1 MRSSKWF
8 CIVPLVLLIG
18 LVCQPL
24 WPAPPKGHDWLLHFY
39 RIPVVSSLWQS
50 GVLFS
55 RWQPDL
61 VLGYGSPLFLFYPPG
76 SAYLLTA
83 LYWLVGQNAPLAYTL
98 SFVIAL
104 ALAAVGMFLLGR
116 ALYGGWGAWMA
127 AIAYTLSPHLLYQ
140 TYERGSLS
148 NALAMGLFPWALWGM
163 VQLAKRPFPKW
174 VVITAVSLALIFLSH
189 AAASLI
195 FAPFLLLAAISYQL
209 SAISNQQSAT
219 SAPRSSLLALRSSLL
234 LCTFLL
240 GICLSAFSWVP
251 GLAEFSATRYQ
262 ASAQTVDF
270 HHYFASPLLAWP
282 PAMVAELHNA
292 PLPKS
297 AGVGLVLLAV
307 GGVALTLWQS
317 WRKKPDWFGL
327 MLIGTGGGLLFL
339 TTATSAWVWEHVTP
353 LQNFQFPWRLLD
365 IPVLCLALLA
375 AKGLTAVS
383 PKWQF
388 PLTAAATLLLFANAL
403 PYLYPPRLNNLPTQ
417 LTPADASQAQQ
428 QWSIWG
434 LTAWGEYSTATVPE
448 WPGSPPFPQADQG
461 ATLGQKL
468 QPITGATL
476 ISSTP
481 WQAEIALNLPQAAN
495 VRFYTHYFP
504 GWQARL
510 VPSTQYS
517 VLSDGEGVAVEA
529 DENGRISIPMPAGEH
544 TLFVYWGR
552 TPVRWLADGLS
563 LVALVVLI
571 GVVWRGARSEE
582 RGVKNEERRAN
593 ERNLPLSLLLL
604 LLLIGK
610 VAWVDRFDT
619 PLVIHA
625 QNGRIS
631 TTTQPTWGNF
641 NNYLQLT
648 GYELQPDGLLTL
660 YWYAQQDD
668 LPLYHILI
676 NLVDARGIPAKTI
689 TNPLP
694 GTTPT
699 NFWEAG
705 QLTRDVYELPIR
717 LGQRPIGYQVSVAL
731 VDPQTNQAVPLVD
744 APAGQVEVLLGR
756 LKLPPPETAES
767 TTAPLVQFGDVI
779 QLQQVRLPAQVKVG
793 ETAEIS
799 LLWHVLAPLPA
810 DYTIF
815 IHLLHPDSTLAATND
830 GPPVNGFYPTSYW
843 ELGEHIRDEH
853 PWQAAL
859 PPGRYQV
866 QIGFYRPDTGER
878 LPTTDGEL
886 GDRVTVGEIE
896 VTD

>member
-8 CIVPLVLLIG
+8 CIVPLALLIG

-24 WPAPPKGHDWLLHFY
+24 WPDPPKGHDWLLHFY
-39 RIPVVSSLWQS
+39 RIPVVSSMWQS

-83 LYWLVGQNAPLAYTL
+83 LYWLTGQNAPLAYTL
-98 SFVIAL
+98 SFAVAL
-104 ALAAVGMFLLGR
+104 ALATVGMFLLGR
-116 ALYGGWGAWMA
+116 ALYGGWGAWVA

-174 VVITAVSLALIFLSH
+174 VVLTAVFLCLIFLSH

-195 FAPFLLLAAISYQL
+195 FAPFLLLTAISYQL
-209 SAISNQQSAT
+209 SAISSQQSTA
-219 SAPRSSLLALRSSLL
+219 SDPRSSLLTPHSSLL
-234 LCTFLL
+234 LGL
-240 GICLSAFSWVP
+240 CLAAFSWLP

-270 HHYFASPLLAWP
+270 HDYFASPLLAWP
-282 PAMVAELHNA
+282 STMVAELHNA

-297 AGVGLVLLAV
+297 AGAGLVLLAV
-307 GGVALTLWQS
+307 GGVTTTLWQS
-317 WRKKPDWFGL
+317 WRKKPDWFEL
-327 MLIGTGGGLLFL
+327 MLIGAGGGLLFL
-339 TTATSAWVWEHVTP
+339 TTASSAWVWEHVTP

-375 AKGLTAVS
+375 AKGITAVS

-403 PYLYPPRLNNLPTQ
+403 PYLYPPRLNNLPTH
-417 LTPADASQAQQ
+417 LSLADTSQAQQ
-428 QWSIWG
+428 QWNIWG
-434 LTAWGEYSTATVPE
+434 LTAWGEYSATAVTE
-448 WPGSPPFPQADQG
+448 WPDSPPFLQADQG

-468 QPITGATL
+468 QPITGATT
-476 ISSTP
+476 ITSTP
-481 WQAEIALNLPQAAN
+481 WQAEIALNLLQAAN
-495 VRFYTHYFP
+495 LVFYTHYFP

-510 VPSTQYS
+510 VSVPSDQYS
-517 VLSDGEGVAVEA
+517 VLSGGEGIAVEA
-529 DENGRISIPMPAGEH
+529 DENGRISIPVPAGEH

-571 GVVWRGARSEE
+571 GVVWRGVRNKE
-582 RGVKNEERRAN
+582 RGVKSEKQNLLSATCH
-593 ERNLPLSLLLL
+593 LPLSLLFLL
-604 LLLIGK
+604 LFIGK
-610 VAWVDRFDT
+610 AAWVDRFDT
-619 PLVIHA
+619 PLVVHA

-631 TTTQPTWGNF
+631 TTTQPAWGNF
-641 NNYLQLT
+641 NNQLQLT
-648 GYELQPDGLLTL
+648 GYDLQPDGLLTL
-660 YWYAQQDD
+660 YWHTQQDS
-668 LPLYHILI
+668 LPLYHVVI

-744 APAGQVEVLLGR
+744 APAGQIEIPLGR

-767 TTAPLVQFGDVI
+767 TTAFLVQFGDGI
-779 QLQQVRLPAQVKVG
+779 QLQDVSLPAQVKAG
-793 ETAEIS
+793 ETAEIT
-799 LLWHVLAPLPA
+799 LFWHVLAPLPT

-815 IHLLHPDSTLAATND
+815 IHLLNPDGTLAAAND

-843 ELGEHIRDEH
+843 EIGEYIRDEH

-866 QIGFYRPDTGER
+866 QLGLYRPDTGER
-878 LPTTDGEL
+878 LPTNNEL
-886 GDRVTVGEIE
+886 RDRIIVGQIE